1 MPKQKCGLQ
10 GPGMGSTK
18 QRMEGYVPSYGTTV
32 QTPVWLSFLQF
43 SYSSECMREQSN
55 ERIEETF
62 IYKPLAIII
71 TLVEVTIYSEIQCY
85 KTKAFKGLYLL
96 LIRTGI
102 YIPMTEVL
110 KAGKKV
116 ELNGLIRRK
125 NNEEKCNLEFH
136 LNIGLF
142 VSLLCNLQPF
152 DILLIPYKIL
162 KLIVRELF

>member
-1 MPKQKCGLQ
+1 MWFARSWHGHYKAENGRICSKLWDNCSDPCL
-10 GPGMGSTK
+10 T
-18 QRMEGYVPSYGTTV
+18 
-32 QTPVWLSFLQF
+32 LFLTIFLLLWVSNTLRQ
-43 SYSSECMREQSN
+43 QSN
-55 ERIEETF
+55 DRIEETF

-71 TLVEVTIYSEIQCY
+71 TLVEATIYSEIQCY

-125 NNEEKCNLEFH
+125 NNKEKCNLEFH
-136 LNIGLF
+136 LNIDLF
-142 VSLLCNLQPF
+142 VFLLCNLQPF

-162 KLIVRELF
+162 KLIVRKLF